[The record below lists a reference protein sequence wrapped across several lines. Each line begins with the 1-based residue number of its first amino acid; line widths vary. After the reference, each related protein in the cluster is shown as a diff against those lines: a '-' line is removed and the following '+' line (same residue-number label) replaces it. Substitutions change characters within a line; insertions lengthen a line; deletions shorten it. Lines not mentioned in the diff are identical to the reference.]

1 MSAFFLQIVNMSISA
16 SWIVLAVL
24 LLRSILKEV
33 PKWTRVLLW
42 GIVAVRLICP
52 FSLESD
58 MSLIPS
64 AETFPQEVISG
75 PSFDVQTGIAP
86 VDDRVNEYL
95 GDRYFEGVTVPANN
109 GAATMTVLSV
119 IWLMGVLVLAAY
131 IAISYWHLCRSVDT
145 AVRLRGKIFQHE
157 SIDSPFVLG
166 ILRPRI
172 YLPLHIN
179 EQELEHVIAHE
190 EAHILRKDHWW
201 KPLGFLLLTIHWFN
215 PLMWVAY
222 IMLCRDIELACDEK
236 VIKNLNSNQRA
247 DYSQALVACSI
258 SRRQI
263 TVCPLAFGE
272 VGVKDR
278 VKSVMNYRKPG
289 FWLITASV
297 ILCVISGICFLTNP
311 PAPREFAL
319 NGRNVSSLNTNL
331 ILEKITEAE
340 KLEDSSQLNV
350 NADNFDLMLTSG
362 FDWADDGAI
371 RFFYAE
377 RDKTYSAQLRM
388 FHEDKKCFVTERT
401 EWVNQ
406 NRIFKLRHFLEALK
420 YLPQEEI
427 RQLSPE
433 ADRYSVMQAD
443 YGTPADFIRV
453 LTYSADG
460 VMDLDGWY
468 IHLAIQP
475 LYEVDGAYNG
485 LGSEVIHLFYG
496 VKDLVMLESS
506 SLICRI
512 DSDGQP
518 PYIAPAYYVN
528 GFDWDYENL
537 PQVEMS
543 SSGKLVFTVNWDT
556 DELLVGENY
565 YERTGPDSTMIH
577 QETCTLTRNSDGEF
591 ELDVNYRNPGTEEE
605 GVYFIKD
612 ESGQGK
618 YVMKVLFRDS
628 ADSKLKAG

>member
-1 MSAFFLQIVNMSISA
+1 MSALFLQIVNMSISA

-24 LLRSILKEV
+24 LLRFFLKDI
-33 PKWTRVLLW
+33 PKWTHVLLW

-52 FSLESD
+52 FSLESSL
-58 MSLIPS
+58 SLIPS
-64 AETFPQEVISG
+64 AETLPQEVISE

-95 GDRYFEGVTVPANN
+95 GDRYFEGVTVPAGN
-109 GAATMTVLSV
+109 GADVMTTLAV
-119 IWLMGVLVLAAY
+119 IWLIGVLALAAY
-131 IAISYWHLCRSVDT
+131 MTISYRRLCRSVDS
-145 AVRLRGKIFQHE
+145 AVLLRGKIFQHE
-157 SIDSPFVLG
+157 SVSSPFVLG
-166 ILRPRI
+166 ILSPRI
-172 YLPLHIN
+172 YLPFHME
-179 EQELEHVIAHE
+179 EQDLEHVIAHE
-190 EAHILRKDHWW
+190 QAHILRKDHWW

-222 IMLCRDIELACDEK
+222 VMLCRDIELACDEK
-236 VIKNLNSNQRA
+236 VIKELNSSQRA
-247 DYSQALVACSI
+247 DYSQALVACSVNRRLI
-258 SRRQI
+258 S
-263 TVCPLAFGE
+263 VCPLAFGE

-278 VKSVMNYRKPG
+278 VKSIMNYRQPR
-289 FWLITASV
+289 FWIITVSV
-297 ILCVISGICFLTNP
+297 VICVIAAICFLTNP

-331 ILEKITEAE
+331 ILEKIAEAE

-362 FDWADDGAI
+362 FDWANDGAI
-371 RFFYAE
+371 RFFYAK

-388 FHEDKKCFVTERT
+388 FHEDKKYFITERT
-401 EWVNQ
+401 EWINQ

-420 YLPQEEI
+420 HMPQEEI
-427 RQLSPE
+427 RQLSPD
-433 ADRYSVMQAD
+433 ADGYSVMQVD

-460 VMDLDGWY
+460 VMELNGWY

-485 LGSEVIHLFYG
+485 FGAELIHLFYG
-496 VKDLVMLESS
+496 DPELTMLEGGA
-506 SLICRI
+506 LICRVEN
-512 DSDGQP
+512 DGES

-528 GFDWDYENL
+528 GFDWDYGNL

-543 SSGKLVFTVNWDT
+543 SSGKLVFNVNWDT
-556 DELLVGENY
+556 DELIVGEDY

-577 QETCTLTRNSDGEF
+577 QETQPLARNSDGEF
-591 ELDVNYRNPGTEEE
+591 ELEVNYRNPGTEEE

-628 ADSKLKAG
+628 IGGNEEE